1 MRGCITLIFLAFIVN
16 VQLVALA
23 DDASPSDLKV
33 FALWR
38 GVVIEEFKAFRTHED
53 DALTGTPT
61 INYLAHQQYN
71 DLLPPQEILLRLQIS
86 RYDEVDATWGCRAAL
101 IGLKW
106 LVLNDRPKAA
116 SLYDRDFIKHV
127 REYVGDARR
136 CENGLK
142 LKPMATKLRELA
154 DATDE
159 LAEPEETPRVNVAG
173 RLALSQLPGGDMLV
187 DVTIDYVFRQVFR
200 GNPESRLVVAYAAPS
215 TSEKIVATVA
225 FLARSFATVC
235 RLDRAQVLLIRN
247 DLPWKFIKRDAPRLF
262 TQLAEGSYDPRTI
275 VDSKS
280 FDVVVT
286 TRVAP
291 RLDVEMNDYY
301 WARRFL
307 YTDKGYDDDKV
318 EALTIKDIKKK
329 YHIGEDWKLPAA
341 SGLVIYD
348 GNTTILGAAL
358 FQDATLNK
366 ITKGMCD
373 DFDGQKKKENQ
384 QPSP

>member
-1 MRGCITLIFLAFIVN
+1 MRGCITLIVLALIVN
-16 VQLVALA
+16 VQLVASA
-23 DDASPSDLKV
+23 DNASPSNLKV

-38 GVVIEEFKAFRTHED
+38 GAVIEEFKAFRSHED

-71 DLLPPQEILLRLQIS
+71 ALLPPQEILARLIS
-86 RYDEVDATWGCRAAL
+86 GPRDVDATWSCRAAL

-116 SLYDRDFIKHV
+116 SLYDRDFIKNV
-127 REYVGDARR
+127 RDYVGDARR

-159 LAEPEETPRVNVAG
+159 MADPEETPRVDVTR
-173 RLALSQLPGGDMLV
+173 RLALSQLPGGDVLV
-187 DVTIDYVFRQVFR
+187 DVTIDYVFRQAFR

-215 TSEKIVATVA
+215 TSEKILATVA
-225 FLARSFATVC
+225 YLARSFATVC
-235 RLDRAQVLLIRN
+235 RLDRVQVLLIRN
-247 DLPWKFIKRDAPRLF
+247 DLPWKFIKRDAPRQF
-262 TQLAEGSYDPRTI
+262 IRLAEGSYDPRTI

-280 FDVVVT
+280 FDVMVA

-291 RLDVEMNDYY
+291 RLDVGMSDYY
-301 WARRFL
+301 AAQEKL

-318 EALTIKDIKKK
+318 EALTIKDMKKK
-329 YHIGEDWKLPAA
+329 YRIGEDWRLPAA
-341 SGLVIYD
+341 NDLVLYD
-348 GNTTILGAAL
+348 GKTTILGVAL

-366 ITKGMCD
+366 IMKGMCD
-373 DFDGQKKKENQ
+373 NFDGQKETENQ

>member
-1 MRGCITLIFLAFIVN
+1 MRECITLIFLAFIVN

-38 GVVIEEFKAFRTHED
+38 GAVIEEFKAFRTHED
-53 DALTGTPT
+53 DALTGMPT

-71 DLLPPQEILLRLQIS
+71 ALLPPQEIFARLQIS
-86 RYDEVDATWGCRAAL
+86 RPRDVDATWSCRAAL

-106 LVLNDRPKAA
+106 LVLNDRPRAA
-116 SLYDRDFIKHV
+116 SLYDRDFIKNV
-127 REYVGDARR
+127 QDYVGDARR

-159 LAEPEETPRVNVAG
+159 MAEPEETPRVNVAG
-173 RLALSQLPGGDMLV
+173 RLPLSQLPGGDMLV
-187 DVTIDYVFRQVFR
+187 DMTIDYVFRQAFR

-215 TSEKIVATVA
+215 TSEKILATVA

-235 RLDRAQVLLIRN
+235 RLDRIQVLLIRN
-247 DLPWKFIKRDAPRLF
+247 DLPWKFIKRDAPRQF
-262 TQLAEGSYDPRTI
+262 IRLAEGSYDPRTI

-280 FDVVVT
+280 FDVMVA

-291 RLDVEMNDYY
+291 RLDVEMDDYF
-301 WARRFL
+301 WAQEKL
-307 YTDKGYDDDKV
+307 YTNKGYDDDKV
-318 EALTIKDIKKK
+318 EALTIKDMKKK
-329 YHIGEDWKLPAA
+329 YRIGEDWRLPAA
-341 SGLVIYD
+341 NDLVIYD
-348 GNTTILGAAL
+348 GKTAILGAAL

-366 ITKGMCD
+366 IMKGMCD
-373 DFDGQKKKENQ
+373 DFDGQKKKVNQ